1 MTLTLFAIITGGIYF
16 QLDTDELG
24 VTNRYVCVCVTKVEM
39 VPVRRQSLFNIIPW
53 LICDYVVLDSIM
65 SGYLQIAMTTLS
77 EKKKWQAV
85 LCISN
90 IEFVSEI
97 A

>member
-24 VTNRYVCVCVTKVEM
+24 VTNRYVCVCVTKVKWYPSEAK
-39 VPVRRQSLFNIIPW
+39 LFNIIPW